1 MRDGDWQLLEC
12 TPAWDGNWSSDGFVV
27 FAWQGTAGER
37 LLVTVNYA
45 PNQGQCYV
53 RLPFPDLGKARWRLH
68 DLMGGATYDR
78 DGSDLLSRG
87 LYLDEGPWQCHAF
100 SMEELRD

>member
-1 MRDGDWQLLEC
+1 M
-12 TPAWDGNWSSDGFVV
+12 ASSSSGGK
-27 FAWQGTAGER
+27 A
-37 LLVTVNYA
+37 LTVNYA

-68 DLMGGATYDR
+68 DLMGSATYDR
-78 DGSDLLSRG
+78 DGGDLLSRG

-100 SMEELRD
+100 SMEELRN